1 MRWRFL
7 FFCCSFSTPTKF
19 HTLWQI
25 VGNELERNPLKYI
38 GCLFYK
44 PYTFLDCRFIFM
56 MKFTLLFSSFG
67 TMSCVVKQEA
77 VFPLSFEA
85 ISPFCIVRAFAPTR
99 IILPHD
105 FSFCARKGCSIG
117 GYIISL
123 LRSDPSILRSHVIL
137 ASFDSSLSSAI
148 KSTIFTD
155 NVRHPDWR
163 LISCL
168 HG

>member
-7 FFCCSFSTPTKF
+7 FFCCSFSTPTRF

-25 VGNELERNPLKYI
+25 IGNELERNPLKYI

-85 ISPFCIVRAFAPTR
+85 ISPFCLVQAFAYTHNPAPW
-99 IILPHD
+99 L
-105 FSFCARKGCSIG
+105 FF
-117 GYIISL
+117 
-123 LRSDPSILRSHVIL
+123 LRPERML
-137 ASFDSSLSSAI
+137 
-148 KSTIFTD
+148 
-155 NVRHPDWR
+155 NWR
-163 LISCL
+163 LYHIPLKIRSLHSQESRNPCL
-168 HG
+168 LWFFLVKCN